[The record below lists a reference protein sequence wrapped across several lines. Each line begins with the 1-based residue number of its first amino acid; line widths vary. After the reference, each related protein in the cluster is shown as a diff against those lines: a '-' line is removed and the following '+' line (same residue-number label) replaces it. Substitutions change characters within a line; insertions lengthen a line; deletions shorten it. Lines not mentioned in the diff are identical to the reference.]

1 MMTIL
6 IVLNIQFIINF
17 FSYICKL
24 EDIIEDNESVIIFLG
39 DDPKDRTFRRYK
51 E

>member
-1 MMTIL
+1 MNPGSKE
-6 IVLNIQFIINF
+6 IVNF
-17 FSYICKL
+17 DEL

-39 DDPKDRTFRRYK
+39 VDPKDRTFRRYK

>member
-1 MMTIL
+1 MNPGSKE
-6 IVLNIQFIINF
+6 IVNF
-17 FSYICKL
+17 DEL